1 MFPCAQLANF
11 GPLRRQQLFVIP
23 SPLIGFAFLRRYKRK
38 SPMCSLLR
46 LASSLSV
53 MFLGVGN
60 PLPSIAEQSHILPS
74 LLLMALS
81 ITSMFFLLRMERL

>member
-1 MFPCAQLANF
+1 
-11 GPLRRQQLFVIP
+11 
-23 SPLIGFAFLRRYKRK
+23 
-38 SPMCSLLR
+38 MCSLLR

-81 ITSMFFLLRMERL
+81 ITSMFFLSRMERL